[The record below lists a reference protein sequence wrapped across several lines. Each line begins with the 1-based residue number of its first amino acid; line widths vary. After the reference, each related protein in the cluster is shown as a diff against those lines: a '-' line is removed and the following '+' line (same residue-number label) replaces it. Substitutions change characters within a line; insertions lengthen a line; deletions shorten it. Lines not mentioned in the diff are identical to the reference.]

1 MRIVAL
7 ALTAIVLS
15 TQPAPLR
22 LVSTIWPPFTGPSG
36 QTRIALD
43 LVENAL
49 GRIGVK
55 ADFAYVSNS
64 QYTPALLSGQ
74 YDGSGAAWRDKQR
87 EAVLLYSEPYLE
99 NRLVLVARRGGNVS
113 AQSLAALKGKRIAIV
128 EGYAYGEID
137 SLGPVFL
144 RSAGEE
150 NSINL
155 LLGMAVDYAL
165 MDELVVQYIVENYP
179 AQSKARLE
187 IGTTPM
193 LIRPLHLALSK
204 RWPGAQAILEQFN
217 AQIKVM
223 ITDRT
228 YHRLLR
234 VDWLRADVDG
244 DGLMENVAA
253 TDQAL
258 KTAPPRSYSLF
269 SKTDLEKQVK
279 KEEEERYFFG
289 GAVYNGWSSVPDAF
303 KVDHLDR
310 PDHTHPTARLFT
322 INWK

>member
-1 MRIVAL
+1 MRIL
-7 ALTAIVLS
+7 ALTLAALVLS
-15 TQPAPLR
+15 AQPAPLR
-22 LVSTIWPPFTGPSG
+22 LVSTIWPPFTSPPG
-36 QTRIALD
+36 QSRIALD

-55 ADFAYVSNS
+55 ADFTYVSNA
-64 QYTPALLSGQ
+64 QYTPALIGGP
-74 YDGSGAAWRDKQR
+74 YDGSGAAWRDTQR
-87 EAVLLYSEPYLE
+87 EEVLLYSEAYLE

-113 AQSLAALKGKRIAIV
+113 ARSLAALKGKRIAIV

-165 MDELVVQYIVENYP
+165 MDELVVQYIVDSYP
-179 AQSKARLE
+179 AESKAKLE
-187 IGTTPM
+187 IGATPLLM
-193 LIRPLHLALSK
+193 RPLHLAL
-204 RWPGAQAILEQFN
+204 RRTVPEAQSILDRFN

-234 VDWLRADVDG
+234 IDWIRADVDG
-244 DGLMENVAA
+244 DGLLENVAA

-258 KTAPPRSYSLF
+258 RTAPQRSYSLF
-269 SKTDLEKQVK
+269 SKTDLETQVK
-279 KEEEERYFFG
+279 KEEERYFFG

>member
-1 MRIVAL
+1 MRILAATLAAL
-7 ALTAIVLS
+7 VLS
-15 TQPAPLR
+15 AQPAPLR
-22 LVSTIWPPFTGPSG
+22 LVSTIWPPFTGPGG

-55 ADFAYVSNS
+55 ADFTYVSNAE
-64 QYTPALLSGQ
+64 YTPALIGTE
-74 YDGSGAAWRDKQR
+74 YDGSGAAWRDKKR
-87 EAVLLYSEPYLE
+87 EEVLLYSEPYLE

-113 AQSLAALKGKRIAIV
+113 AQSLGALKGKRIAIV
-128 EGYAYGEID
+128 EGYAYGDID
-137 SLGPVFL
+137 SLGPLFL

-165 MDELVVQYIVENYP
+165 MDELVVQYIVDNYP
-179 AQSKARLE
+179 AQAKARLE

-193 LIRPLHLALSK
+193 LIRPLHLALRKTLPEAPS
-204 RWPGAQAILEQFN
+204 ILDRFN
-217 AQIKVM
+217 RQIKTM

-234 VDWLRADVDG
+234 IDWLRADVDG

-253 TDQAL
+253 SDQAL
-258 KTAPPRSYSLF
+258 KTAPQRSYSLF
-269 SKTDLEKQVK
+269 SRTELEKQVK
-279 KEEEERYFFG
+279 KDEERYFFG

>member
-1 MRIVAL
+1 MRLLIAFAAVAVLL
-7 ALTAIVLS
+7 AQGPTLK
-15 TQPAPLR
+15 
-22 LVSTIWPPFTGPSG
+22 LVSTIWPPFTSPPG

-49 GRIGVK
+49 GRIGVT
-55 ADFAYVSNS
+55 AEFTYVSNS
-64 QYTPALLSGQ
+64 QYTPLLVGGN

-87 EAVLLYSEPYLE
+87 EEVLLYSAPYLE

-113 AQSLAALKGKRIAIV
+113 AHSFAALKGKRIAIV

-144 RSAGEE
+144 RSGSEE
-150 NSINL
+150 NSISL
-155 LLGMAVDYAL
+155 LLGMAVEYAL
-165 MDELVVQYIVENYP
+165 MDELVVQYIVDSYP
-179 AQSKARLE
+179 AQAKANLE
-187 IGTTPM
+187 IGTTPL
-193 LIRPLHLALSK
+193 LICPLHLAL
-204 RWPGAQAILEQFN
+204 RRTLPGAQDILDKFN

-228 YHRLLR
+228 YHRLLHI
-234 VDWLRADVDG
+234 DWLRADVDG

-253 TDQAL
+253 TDRAL

-269 SKTDLEKQVK
+269 SKTELEKQVQQ
-279 KEEEERYFFG
+279 EQERYFFG
-289 GAVYNGWSSVPDAF
+289 GAVYNGWSSVPDAY

-310 PDHTHPTARLFT
+310 PSHTNPTARIFT